1 MLKQLGIQEIDVS
14 VTYLQ
19 VPRNKA
25 AHAWALRTAE
35 RWVEA
40 QLLGAAAAR
49 VRAAAA
55 LLLVALV
62 PSQHFRAGYARARPA
77 APAPPPHAP
86 HAPHANHA
94 KLPDTA
100 HHTLHQVG
108 YLTEGE
114 EVEERDHHH
123 HQPLLHKIKSTCEGH
138 CLLLHV
144 KPIVSRRRYN
154 ALPTEYFCWV

>member
-1 MLKQLGIQEIDVS
+1 MLFP
-14 VTYLQ
+14 Q

-77 APAPPPHAP
+77 APAPPHHPHAP
-86 HAPHANHA
+86 HAPHGNHA

-100 HHTLHQVG
+100 HHTLHQVLNILDL
-108 YLTEGE
+108 YEKRKLNHQVTE
-114 EVEERDHHH
+114 
-123 HQPLLHKIKSTCEGH
+123 
-138 CLLLHV
+138 
-144 KPIVSRRRYN
+144 
-154 ALPTEYFCWV
+154 ALVRVFKCTW